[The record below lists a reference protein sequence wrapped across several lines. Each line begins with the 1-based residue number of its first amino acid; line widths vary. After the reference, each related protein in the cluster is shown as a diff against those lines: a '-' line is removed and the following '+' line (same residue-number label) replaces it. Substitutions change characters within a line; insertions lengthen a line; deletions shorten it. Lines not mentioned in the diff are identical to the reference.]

1 MKKIFI
7 TLSFFLFIVPIG
19 TSQDL
24 PSYVPSDGLV
34 AYYPFNG
41 NANDASGNNYHGVVN
56 GATSSTDFKGEINS
70 AYSFDGDDDYI
81 TTSTILDNVFENFT
95 FSVWVKPQATE
106 DISWTEGSI
115 VFASS
120 QYKQPVIHPT
130 HGQSYGDES
139 NSAGAGLYVG
149 TNGLIVVEHSHD
161 YVRNALIFE
170 TSLSSWN
177 HITVVYKS
185 NKPELYLNGS
195 FVKSFPAGNR
205 TVFASLGDDI
215 TDRANYSKSGFGSGF
230 YPHLFQNFS
239 GLIDEI
245 IVWNRALSQNEIGNM
260 YSSYSSDI
268 LLKGT
273 ISAENNQIKNLAA
286 PTNIND
292 AVTLGFLLDKINDL
306 QEQINTL
313 QGSEGGNLTDNEG
326 NSYPYVTYGNQKWT
340 TKNIE
345 ITTYTDG
352 TSIPEVT
359 DPNEWANLTTGAW
372 CYKNNDPSTETKFYN
387 WYAVNGVHD
396 DDPNTANKKFAP
408 EGWSVP
414 TKTDWEVLQDFLIS
428 SGYNHDG
435 TVTGNKI
442 AKSMSSKTG
451 WNPSENVGAPG
462 NNLSLNN
469 SSNFNAYPHG
479 NRISNGNF
487 GFSSEYATF
496 WSSTESSDDTNK
508 AYLYYLN
515 KNLVGLI
522 LPAHDPK
529 NGGFPVRL
537 VRND

>member
-1 MKKIFI
+1 MKKIFL
-7 TLSFFLFIVPIG
+7 TLSFFLFIITIG
-19 TSQDL
+19 TSQEL

-195 FVKSFPAGNR
+195 FVKSFTAGNR

-230 YPHLFQNFS
+230 YPHLVQNFS
-239 GLIDEI
+239 GMIDEI

-268 LLKGT
+268 LLRH
-273 ISAENNQIKNLAA
+273 
-286 PTNIND
+286 
-292 AVTLGFLLDKINDL
+292 
-306 QEQINTL
+306 
-313 QGSEGGNLTDNEG
+313 
-326 NSYPYVTYGNQKWT
+326 
-340 TKNIE
+340 
-345 ITTYTDG
+345 
-352 TSIPEVT
+352 
-359 DPNEWANLTTGAW
+359 
-372 CYKNNDPSTETKFYN
+372 C
-387 WYAVNGVHD
+387 
-396 DDPNTANKKFAP
+396 
-408 EGWSVP
+408 
-414 TKTDWEVLQDFLIS
+414 
-428 SGYNHDG
+428 
-435 TVTGNKI
+435 
-442 AKSMSSKTG
+442 
-451 WNPSENVGAPG
+451 
-462 NNLSLNN
+462 
-469 SSNFNAYPHG
+469 
-479 NRISNGNF
+479 
-487 GFSSEYATF
+487 
-496 WSSTESSDDTNK
+496 
-508 AYLYYLN
+508 
-515 KNLVGLI
+515 
-522 LPAHDPK
+522 
-529 NGGFPVRL
+529 
-537 VRND
+537 